1 MNLRN
6 RNNKPKFS
14 KIIVVVLL
22 AAVAVFTVAMT
33 AIFCVV
39 GSVPDSLVTAFFA
52 FAAGEA
58 GFLGLIK
65 HGETRYMTET
75 DTEPKG

>member
-1 MNLRN
+1 MNLLN
-6 RNNKPKFS
+6 RNKPKFS

-22 AAVAVFTVAMT
+22 ASVAVFTVAMT
-33 AIFCVV
+33 TIFCVM
-39 GSVPDSLVTAFFA
+39 GSVPDSLITAFFA

-65 HGETRYMTET
+65 HGETKYTGETEA
-75 DTEPKG
+75 EG

>member
-1 MNLRN
+1 MRN
-6 RNNKPKFS
+6 RNEKPKFS

-22 AAVAVFTVAMT
+22 ASVAVFTVAMT
-33 AIFCVV
+33 TIFCVM
-39 GSVPDSLVTAFFA
+39 GSVPDSLITAFFA

-65 HGETRYMTET
+65 HGETKYTTGETEA
-75 DTEPKG
+75 EG